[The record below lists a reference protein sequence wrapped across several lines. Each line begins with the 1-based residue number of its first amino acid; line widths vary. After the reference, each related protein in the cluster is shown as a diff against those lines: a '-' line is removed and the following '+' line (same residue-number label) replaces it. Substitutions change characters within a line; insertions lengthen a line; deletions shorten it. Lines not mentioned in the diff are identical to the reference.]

1 MEQEINE
8 QQALQKLMALCARA
22 EHSSGEM
29 LDKMRRWKLDEPVQ
43 ASIMERLVS
52 EHYVDDER
60 YARAFVNDKITY
72 NQWGRRRIDQ
82 ALWQKGIDQDLRK
95 KVLDEVDDETYL
107 AVLRPLLKAKARTV
121 KASSD
126 YEHTMKLARF
136 ALGRGFSYD
145 LVRRCLPDAEDMEC
159 D

>member
-1 MEQEINE
+1 MEKEINE
-8 QQALQKLMALCARA
+8 QQALQKLMALCARG

-29 LDKMRRWKLDEPVQ
+29 LEKMRRWHLNEAVQ
-43 ASIMERLVS
+43 ARLMERLVA
-52 EHYVDDER
+52 ERYVDDER
-60 YARAFVNDKITY
+60 FARAFVNDKITY
-72 NQWGRRRIDQ
+72 NQWGRRRIEQ
-82 ALWQKGIDQDLRK
+82 ALWQKGIDPGLRK
-95 KVLDEVDDETYL
+95 QVLDEVDDETYL
-107 AVLRPLLKAKARTV
+107 NVLRPLLKAKARTV

-145 LVRRCLPDAEDMEC
+145 LVRRCLPDAEEMEI